1 MKRLWVILLISSSLF
16 ISLHAKGMPM
26 LAKELSLQ
34 AGTKATVQWERI
46 FSSQRHLTRY
56 KLDSIPKHTRN
67 QLKAYLI
74 KHAADSEQPIVPGL

>member
-1 MKRLWVILLISSSLF
+1 MLSSSLHAENVILL
-16 ISLHAKGMPM
+16 AKK
-26 LAKELSLQ
+26 LNLQ

-46 FSSQRHLTRY
+46 FSSQRHLKRY
-56 KLDSIPKHTRN
+56 KLKNLSPQTKL